1 MIRFLRAMA
10 WLRWRLL
17 LNGFKGSKRRD
28 GLERLSR
35 FGAVLAPLLLVIS
48 FTAMAVVLAVLG
60 FLGGRRIGLGTMDP
74 GEALLFA
81 RGVLL
86 FLLALPVLVPLGR
99 ASHGSR
105 AGSARLLLLPIPTR
119 ALHVV
124 ESLSTLADPWIAFVV
139 PGLLALPLGLLTAGR
154 PLAALLA
161 LAAAIAFMAT
171 IVSLSSLTAF
181 LAEWLMRDRRRSEIF
196 TLLFVLLISSFGMVP
211 VFFAEGLEDR
221 VREERRAS
229 ASLQPVF
236 SVTEFDAGLP
246 VWTRGLPS
254 ELYAGAIRME
264 VEGRSDRS
272 LLLVAALLAQAA
284 VLHHLSSRVHR
295 KVLTSTGSGRASRR
309 SGSIPLGP
317 SRWPFLSPTVTAVA
331 AVHARNAIR
340 SVRGRLAIFLP
351 GPLMA
356 VIAILGRKAPEEV
369 FLGQMMSGQSY
380 VMLAFG
386 CVFSLYA
393 LQAFHLNQFASD
405 RAGLSLNFL
414 APISD
419 RDLVK
424 GKAVGGAVIY
434 GAAVGLCVACTA
446 FTSKGGPSL
455 AWVTVLLGA
464 AATYVMITPV
474 AAAMSATL
482 PRTADL
488 SKTGPGGNPH
498 GLAVLI
504 GTVATM
510 ALSAVPGLVL
520 VLVQDRGGLPGLA
533 AAISAL
539 WLALAVAVAAILLGP
554 VSRIVAERRE
564 NLALVAQGR

>member
-1 MIRFLRAMA
+1 MLRALS

-28 GLERLSR
+28 RLERFSR
-35 FGAVLAPLLLVIS
+35 FGAVVAPLVLVIP
-48 FTAMAVVLAVLG
+48 FGAFAVGLAVLG
-60 FLGGRRIGLGTMDP
+60 FLGGRRIGLGTVDP
-74 GEALLFA
+74 GEALLVA

-86 FLLALPVLVPLGR
+86 FLLALPILVPLGR

-119 ALHVV
+119 ALHLV
-124 ESLSTLADPWIAFVV
+124 ESLSTMADPWIAFVI

-154 PLAALLA
+154 PMVALLA
-161 LAAAIAFMAT
+161 LVAAAGFLAT
-171 IVSLSSLTAF
+171 IVSLSSLTAY
-181 LAEWLMRDRRRSEIF
+181 LADWLMRDRRRSEFF
-196 TLLFVLLISSFGMVP
+196 TLFFVLLISSVGMVP
-211 VFFAEGLEDR
+211 VFFADGLEDR
-221 VREERRAS
+221 VREEQRAE

-236 SVTEFDAGLP
+236 SLAEFDAGLP
-246 VWTRGLPS
+246 VWTRALPT
-254 ELYAGAIRME
+254 EIYARAVRLE

-284 VLHHLSSRVHR
+284 VLHHLSSRAHR
-295 KVLTSTGSGRASRR
+295 KVLTTTGSGRASRR
-309 SGSIPLGP
+309 SGKIPLGP
-317 SRWPFLSPTVTAVA
+317 SRWPFLSSTVTAVA

-351 GPLMA
+351 GPL
-356 VIAILGRKAPEEV
+356 IALIGILGRKAPDEV
-369 FLGQMMSGQSY
+369 FFGRMMVEQSY
-380 VMLAFG
+380 TMLAFG
-386 CVFSLYA
+386 CIFSLYA

-414 APISD
+414 APISE

-434 GAAVGLCVACTA
+434 GAAVGLCAVCTA
-446 FTSKGGPSL
+446 FASGSGPSL
-455 AWVTVLLGA
+455 AWVSVLLGA
-464 AATYVMITPV
+464 AATYVLIVPM

-504 GTVATM
+504 GTFATM

-520 VLVQDRGGLPGLA
+520 VLVQDRGGRPGLA
-533 AAISAL
+533 MAISAL
-539 WLALAVAVAAILLGP
+539 WLALAVAVTTILLEP

-564 NLALVAQGR
+564 NLGLVAQGR